1 VTRHGRAAISR
12 VAPLRP
18 VVILGL
24 ALGATS
30 VVVTAAQGLSHRGLV
45 IALSFG
51 TLIFLGELVRVVL
64 PGDRETAPVA
74 VACALGYALTFS
86 IGGQPFHP
94 MPLTVVAVATL
105 ASAAGAFVHGAVG
118 RPMGVETLAH
128 RILALAA
135 AAGLFRAYN
144 AHWPVTTP
152 PKSIRVV
159 AVMIAITVVAGG
171 LTVLF
176 AAVERVI
183 RHGTPLPAAIGD
195 ETRAVA
201 ALGAAIGATGIL
213 IALSA
218 YLMRLWALPVLSL
231 PLLVAQFSMR
241 RYSGIRTTYRQTIR
255 ALAKVTEVGG
265 YVAQG
270 HSRRVAALAVATGRE
285 VGMTES
291 ELLDLEYAALMHDI
305 GQLSLAEPI
314 PGGSTL
320 VVPPVER
327 RRIAELGAAVIRSTG
342 ALDRVALIV
351 ERQADPYRRNRSPAD
366 PTLPLESRIIKA
378 ASAYDD
384 VVSASPDD
392 PRARADALE
401 KLRLGMAY
409 EYDPRVVEALA
420 RVVARLPYGAA
431 ALSA

>member
-1 VTRHGRAAISR
+1 MRRHGRSGPSR

-18 VVILGL
+18 VVILGM
-24 ALGATS
+24 ALGVTS
-30 VVVTAAQGLSHRGLV
+30 VIVTAADGLTHRGLV
-45 IALSFG
+45 VALSFG
-51 TLIFLGELVRVVL
+51 VLIFLGELVRVVL

-86 IGGQPFHP
+86 DGNPFHP

-118 RPMGVETLAH
+118 RPMGVESLAH

-135 AAGLFRAYN
+135 AAVLFHAYEG
-144 AHWPVTTP
+144 AGRPST
-152 PKSIRVV
+152 PKSSMLVV
-159 AVMIAITVVAGG
+159 VMIAITVVAGG
-171 LTVLF
+171 LTIVF

-183 RHGTPLPAAIGD
+183 RHGTPLLAALGD

-218 YLMRLWALPVLSL
+218 PLMRLWALPVLSL

-241 RYSGIRTTYRQTIR
+241 RYSGIRATYRQTIR

-320 VVPPVER
+320 AVPPVER

-384 VVSASPDD
+384 VVAASPDD
-392 PRARADALE
+392 PRARADAIE
-401 KLRLGMAY
+401 RLRLGMAY
-409 EYDPRVVEALA
+409 EYDPRVVDALA
-420 RVVARLPYGAA
+420 RVVARLPYGVAP